1 MFSDRYLRVI
11 RMANLMFVRCGN
23 TNYFPMISHF
33 IMYMA
38 CCSEAEFELT
48 AKKVFTKST
57 RYGCRMFSDLFV
69 EITIRYIRAV
79 SRPSVLFVWVVEM
92 CMCVLT

>member
-1 MFSDRYLRVI
+1 M

-23 TNYFPMISHF
+23 TNYFPMMAHF
-33 IMYMA
+33 ILYMC

-48 AKKVFTKST
+48 CKRVFTKSS

-69 EITIRYIRAV
+69 EMVIKYIRAV
-79 SRPSVLFVWVVEM
+79 GLFFFCARAIFLACVFCREHAFERNM
-92 CMCVLT
+92 C